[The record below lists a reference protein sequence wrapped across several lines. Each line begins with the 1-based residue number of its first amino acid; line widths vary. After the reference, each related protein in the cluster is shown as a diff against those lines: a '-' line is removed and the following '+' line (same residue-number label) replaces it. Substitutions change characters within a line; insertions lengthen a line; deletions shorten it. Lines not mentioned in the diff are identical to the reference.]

1 MIKDERITFRTT
13 SELREDLEKLAEKE
27 NRSLSQMVELILI
40 DYIKKNKSEED

>member
-13 SELREDLEKLAEKE
+13 SELREELEKLAEKD

-40 DYIKKNKSEED
+40 DHINKNKSEED